1 MNTIS
6 NIQYGVAIRNRFYG
20 GLTMNKQDRRS
31 KRTEQALL
39 SALGQLLQHK
49 QLWEITVSELVQL
62 AGVHRSTFYTHY
74 TDIYAL
80 YKTAED
86 RFFSLFQEVI
96 RTSDAHDYRDI
107 FHSIL
112 HYMDENRAATA
123 IFFGDNADPSFRKR
137 FIDFSTEQ
145 YLAISAYEDQ
155 VTAIPPRWKTLAAY
169 HVGGFVSL
177 IFDWI
182 RSGFATPTEELT
194 ELCIDLDLH
203 MRDLRHKEL
212 GNANA

>member
-1 MNTIS
+1 
-6 NIQYGVAIRNRFYG
+6 
-20 GLTMNKQDRRS
+20 
-31 KRTEQALL
+31 
-39 SALGQLLQHK
+39 
-49 QLWEITVSELVQL
+49 
-62 AGVHRSTFYTHY
+62 
-74 TDIYAL
+74 
-80 YKTAED
+80 
-86 RFFSLFQEVI
+86 
-96 RTSDAHDYRDI
+96 
-107 FHSIL
+107 
-112 HYMDENRAATA
+112 MDENRAATA

-212 GNANA
+212 EKANP

>member
-1 MNTIS
+1 
-6 NIQYGVAIRNRFYG
+6 
-20 GLTMNKQDRRS
+20 MNKQDRRS

-39 SALGQLLQHK
+39 FALEQLLQHK

-107 FHSIL
+107 FRSIL

-137 FIDFSTEQ
+137 FIAFSTEQ

-155 VTAIPPRWKTLAAY
+155 VTAIPPRWKSLAAY

-212 GNANA
+212 EKANA